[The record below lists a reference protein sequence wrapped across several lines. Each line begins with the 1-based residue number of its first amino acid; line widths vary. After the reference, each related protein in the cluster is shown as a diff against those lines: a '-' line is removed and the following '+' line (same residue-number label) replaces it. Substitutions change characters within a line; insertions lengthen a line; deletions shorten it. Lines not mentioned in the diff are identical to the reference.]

1 MKRYRFYCLA
11 LLMAGTLGGY
21 AQEEAATDTV
31 TAARPASPIKKNV
44 KTRPVSGRVFAVTSG
59 APLGGALVSVSGY
72 DGYST
77 LTEEDGTYK
86 LDVPEYAT
94 ALKITSPDYNT
105 VRVGINQS
113 GKLRDVTMYSS
124 VMRSAYGADDNILNT
139 VVADKF
145 DYSPSLNITSE
156 IGDRLGANV
165 RTISRG
171 GTPGIG
177 NFMMMNGINSL
188 HSNGQPLVVIDGVIV
203 DQQYDRT
210 MIHDGFYNDIL
221 TSFNVNEIKS
231 VKVMANGTSIY
242 GAKGA
247 NGVILIETKRNT
259 SLATKIDATVSA
271 GITLLPKSLP
281 VMSGSQFKTYAS
293 DLLKTTGT
301 NLSEFQFL
309 TSDPNNYYYN
319 KYNNNTDWDDVIYR
333 EAFSQNYGIT
343 VQGGDEV
350 ASYFLAMG
358 YNGAQSVLEDN
369 DVNRLNI
376 RFNTD
381 INMFKHLFIR
391 FDASYSNV
399 TRNLKDQGAPE
410 GYDEGTVTSVNYL
423 GLVKSPML
431 SPYAY
436 SNGKISDV
444 AFDNNDEDYLNQ
456 ALASIGNV
464 NYRLANPAS
473 INEYGT
479 AQNKNYFE
487 NSYLNLA
494 ITPKWQ
500 FNKHLS
506 ISSLF
511 SYTLTNTNDK
521 YYVPINGV
529 PDYYVSSIGLTV
541 ENEIRSLYSSQNS
554 ITSDTKIE
562 WGNQYGAHSID
573 LLGGF
578 RYMNDRYKVDS
589 QLGYDTGSDK
599 TPFINDTKNKTTTGS
614 TNEWTSMSW
623 YGQARYDYRKRYFVE
638 GNLAIE
644 SSSRFGKEA
653 KEGFKLA
660 GVRWGVF
667 PGIQAGWVLSNE
679 SWFDVPG
686 IDYAK
691 FTMGYDVSGN
701 DGIDFDA
708 TRTYFKSILF
718 QNKANGLVLGNLG
731 NTEVQW
737 ETTRRFSFGTELNFL
752 KNRLN
757 LKVNVF
763 KSWTDNLLTYHE
775 LNFITGLENN
785 WVNGGSLENKGY
797 NITVNGHIIATRD
810 WNWELGASVGHYK
823 NKLTALPDGQD
834 YVDAEVYGATIRSQ
848 IGQPVNLFYGYKTE
862 ATASGTHVYATS
874 EEAKADGLYI
884 LGENGIDKN
893 YFGAGDVKFADNGD
907 KEINKAD
914 MQVIGDPNPDIY
926 GNIFTSL
933 SYKRI
938 RLDVNFNYSLG
949 NDAYNYLR
957 SQLEGGNRF
966 MNQSVA
972 MANRWSYEGQVTDM
986 PTVTWEDPMG
996 NARFSDRWIEDASYL
1011 RLKSITLSYELPINN
1026 TFIHGLTFW
1035 GQANNVFTVS
1045 KYLGADPDFSMSN
1058 SVLEQGIDRGLL
1070 ANSRNFMLGIKI
1082 NLNSVSYET
1091 QILYFSDC
1099 VGGCR
1104 SRILRILRRHAGAD
1118 FGLCDIR
1125 KRQPFKDTGRYCH
1138 FPDRYYL

>member
-21 AQEEAATDTV
+21 AQEEAAADTV

-59 APLGGALVSVSGY
+59 TPLGGALVSVSGY

-86 LDVPEYAT
+86 LDVPEFAT
-94 ALKITSPDYNT
+94 ALTVTAPDYNS

-113 GKLRDVTMYSS
+113 GKLRDVTLYSS
-124 VMRSAYGADDNILNT
+124 VMRSAYSADDNILNT

-156 IGDRLGANV
+156 IGDQLGANV

-188 HSNGQPLVVIDGVIV
+188 HSNAQPLIVIDGAIV

-210 MIHDGFYNDIL
+210 MVHDGFYNDIL

-231 VKVMANGTSIY
+231 VKVMANGTAIY

-281 VMSGSQFKTYAS
+281 MMSGSQFKTYAS

-319 KYNNNTDWDDVIYR
+319 KYNNNTDWNDVIYR
-333 EAFSQNYGIT
+333 EAFSQNYGIS

-350 ASYFLAMG
+350 ASYFLALG

-410 GYDEGTVTSVNYL
+410 GYNEGTVTSVNYL

-444 AFDNNDEDYLNQ
+444 AFDNNDEDYLDQ

-487 NSYLNLA
+487 NSYLNIA
-494 ITPKWQ
+494 ITPRWQ

-506 ISSLF
+506 LSSLF

-578 RYMNDRYKVDS
+578 RYMNDRYKVDT
-589 QLGYDTGSDK
+589 QLGYNTGSDK
-599 TPFINDTKNKTTTGS
+599 TPFINDTQNKTTTGS

-653 KEGFKLA
+653 KDGFKLA

-667 PGIQAGWVLSNE
+667 PGIQAGCVLSNE

-718 QNKANGLVLGNLG
+718 QNQANGLVLGNLG

-797 NITVNGHIIATRD
+797 NITVNGHIIATRN

-884 LGENGIDKN
+884 LGENGIDKT

-957 SQLEGGNRF
+957 SQLESGNRF

-972 MANRWSYEGQVTDM
+972 MVNRWSYEGQVTDM
-986 PTVTWEDPMG
+986 PTVMWEDPMG

-1011 RLKSITLSYELPINN
+1011 RLKSITLSYELPLNS

-1082 NLNSVSYET
+1082 NL
-1091 QILYFSDC
+1091 
-1099 VGGCR
+1099 
-1104 SRILRILRRHAGAD
+1104 
-1118 FGLCDIR
+1118 
-1125 KRQPFKDTGRYCH
+1125 
-1138 FPDRYYL
+1138 

>member
-59 APLGGALVSVSGY
+59 TPLGGALVSVSGY
-72 DGYST
+72 DGYSA

-94 ALKITSPDYNT
+94 ALKITAPDYNT

-113 GKLRDVTMYSS
+113 GKLRDVTMYSNA
-124 VMRSAYGADDNILNT
+124 MRSAYGADDNILNT

-156 IGDRLGANV
+156 IGDQLGANV

-188 HSNGQPLVVIDGVIV
+188 HSNGQPLIVIDGVIV

-210 MIHDGFYNDIL
+210 MVHDGFYNDIL

-231 VKVMANGTSIY
+231 VKVMANGTAIY

-281 VMSGSQFKTYAS
+281 MMSGSQFKTYAS

-319 KYNNNTDWDDVIYR
+319 KYNNNTDWNDVIYR

-350 ASYFLAMG
+350 ASYFLALG

-410 GYDEGTVTSVNYL
+410 NYDEGTVTSVNYL

-444 AFDNNDEDYLNQ
+444 AFDNSDEDYLDQ

-487 NSYLNLA
+487 NSYLNIA
-494 ITPKWQ
+494 ITPRWQ

-506 ISSLF
+506 LSSLF

-578 RYMNDRYKVDS
+578 RYMNDRYKVDT
-589 QLGYDTGSDK
+589 QLGYNTGSDK
-599 TPFINDTKNKTTTGS
+599 TPFINDTQNKTTTGS

-653 KEGFKLA
+653 KDGFKLA

-718 QNKANGLVLGNLG
+718 QNLANGLVLGNLG

-797 NITVNGHIIATRD
+797 NITVNGHIIATRN

-884 LGENGIDKN
+884 LGENGIDKT

-966 MNQSVA
+966 MN
-972 MANRWSYEGQVTDM
+972 
-986 PTVTWEDPMG
+986 
-996 NARFSDRWIEDASYL
+996 
-1011 RLKSITLSYELPINN
+1011 
-1026 TFIHGLTFW
+1026 
-1035 GQANNVFTVS
+1035 
-1045 KYLGADPDFSMSN
+1045 
-1058 SVLEQGIDRGLL
+1058 
-1070 ANSRNFMLGIKI
+1070 
-1082 NLNSVSYET
+1082 
-1091 QILYFSDC
+1091 
-1099 VGGCR
+1099 
-1104 SRILRILRRHAGAD
+1104 
-1118 FGLCDIR
+1118 
-1125 KRQPFKDTGRYCH
+1125 
-1138 FPDRYYL
+1138 

>member
-59 APLGGALVSVSGY
+59 TPLGGALVSVSGY
-72 DGYST
+72 DGYSA

-86 LDVPEYAT
+86 LDVPEFAT
-94 ALKITSPDYNT
+94 ALTVTAPDYNS

-113 GKLRDVTMYSS
+113 GKLRDVTLYSS
-124 VMRSAYGADDNILNT
+124 VMRSAYSADDNILNT

-156 IGDRLGANV
+156 IGDQLGANV

-188 HSNGQPLVVIDGVIV
+188 HSNAQPLIVIDGVIV

-210 MIHDGFYNDIL
+210 MVHDGFYNDIL

-231 VKVMANGTSIY
+231 VKVMANGTAIY

-281 VMSGSQFKTYAS
+281 MMSGSQFKTYAS

-319 KYNNNTDWDDVIYR
+319 KYNNNTDWNDVIYR

-350 ASYFLAMG
+350 ASYFLALG

-410 GYDEGTVTSVNYL
+410 AYDEGTVTSVNYL

-444 AFDNNDEDYLNQ
+444 AFDNSDEDYLDQ
-456 ALASIGNV
+456 ALSSIGNV

-494 ITPKWQ
+494 VTPKWQ

-506 ISSLF
+506 LSSLF

-578 RYMNDRYKVDS
+578 RYMNDRYKVDT
-589 QLGYDTGSDK
+589 QLGYNTGSDK
-599 TPFINDTKNKTTTGS
+599 TPFINDTQNKTTTGS

-644 SSSRFGKEA
+644 SSSRFGKDA

-708 TRTYFKSILF
+708 TRTYFQSILF
-718 QNKANGLVLGNLG
+718 QNQANGLVLGNLG

-797 NITVNGHIIATRD
+797 NITVNGHIIATRN

-884 LGENGIDKN
+884 LGENGIDKT

-957 SQLEGGNRF
+957 SQLESGNRF

-972 MANRWSYEGQVTDM
+972 MVNRWSYEGQVTDM
-986 PTVTWEDPMG
+986 PTVMWEDPMG

-1011 RLKSITLSYELPINN
+1011 RLKSITLSYELPLNS

-1082 NLNSVSYET
+1082 NL
-1091 QILYFSDC
+1091 
-1099 VGGCR
+1099 
-1104 SRILRILRRHAGAD
+1104 
-1118 FGLCDIR
+1118 
-1125 KRQPFKDTGRYCH
+1125 
-1138 FPDRYYL
+1138 

>member
-59 APLGGALVSVSGY
+59 TPLGGALVSVSGY
-72 DGYST
+72 DGYSA

-94 ALKITSPDYNT
+94 ALKITAPDYNT

-124 VMRSAYGADDNILNT
+124 AMRSAYGADDNILNT

-145 DYSPSLNITSE
+145 DYSSSLNITSE
-156 IGDRLGANV
+156 IGDQLGANV

-188 HSNGQPLVVIDGVIV
+188 HSNGQPLIVIDGVIV

-210 MIHDGFYNDIL
+210 MVHDGFYNDIL

-231 VKVMANGTSIY
+231 VKVMANGTAIY
-242 GAKGA
+242 GAEGA

-281 VMSGSQFKTYAS
+281 MMSGSQFKTYAS

-319 KYNNNTDWDDVIYR
+319 KYNNNTDWNDVIYR

-350 ASYFLAMG
+350 ASYFLALG

-410 GYDEGTVTSVNYL
+410 NYDEGTVTSVNYL

-444 AFDNNDEDYLNQ
+444 AFDNSDEDYLDQ

-487 NSYLNLA
+487 NSYLNIA
-494 ITPKWQ
+494 ITPRWQ

-506 ISSLF
+506 LSSLF

-578 RYMNDRYKVDS
+578 RYMNDRYKVDT
-589 QLGYDTGSDK
+589 QLGYNTGSDK
-599 TPFINDTKNKTTTGS
+599 TPFINDTQNKTTTGS

-653 KEGFKLA
+653 KDGFKLA

-718 QNKANGLVLGNLG
+718 QNLANGLVLGNLG

-797 NITVNGHIIATRD
+797 NITVNGHIIATRN

-884 LGENGIDKN
+884 LGENGIDKT

-914 MQVIGDPNPDIY
+914 MQIIGDPNPDIY

-957 SQLEGGNRF
+957 SQLEGGSRF
-966 MNQSVA
+966 MNQSIA
-972 MANRWSYEGQVTDM
+972 MVNRWTYEGQKTDM
-986 PTVTWEDPMG
+986 PTVMWEDTMG

-1011 RLKSITLSYELPINN
+1011 RLKSITLSYELPLNS

-1082 NLNSVSYET
+1082 NL
-1091 QILYFSDC
+1091 
-1099 VGGCR
+1099 
-1104 SRILRILRRHAGAD
+1104 
-1118 FGLCDIR
+1118 
-1125 KRQPFKDTGRYCH
+1125 
-1138 FPDRYYL
+1138 

>member
-1 MKRYRFYCLA
+1 M
-11 LLMAGTLGGY
+11 MAGTLAGY
-21 AQEEAATDTV
+21 AQDEVAADSV
-31 TAARPASPIKKNV
+31 TAERPARPVKKNV
-44 KTRPVSGRVFAVTSG
+44 KTRPVSGRVFAVSSSV
-59 APLGGALVSVSGY
+59 PLGGALVSVSGY
-72 DGYST
+72 EGYST

-94 ALKITSPDYNT
+94 ALQIVAPDFKT
-105 VRVGINQS
+105 VRVGINRS
-113 GKLRDVTMYSS
+113 GKLRDVTLYSAS
-124 VMRSAYGADDNILNT
+124 TRKAFSEDDNINGD
-139 VVADKF
+139 VVAENF
-145 DYSPSLNITSE
+145 DLSSALNITSE
-156 IGDRLGANV
+156 IGEKLGANV

-177 NFMMMNGINSL
+177 NYMMMNGINSL

-231 VKVMANGTSIY
+231 VKVMANGTALY

-271 GITLLPKSLP
+271 GITLLPKSLSM
-281 VMSGSQFKTYAS
+281 MSGAQYKTYAS
-293 DLLKTTGT
+293 DLLSSTGT

-309 TSDPNNYYYN
+309 SNDPKNYYYN
-319 KYNNNTDWDDVIYR
+319 KYNNNTDWNDYLYD
-333 EAFSQNYGIT
+333 EAFSHNYGIT
-343 VQGGDEV
+343 VQGGDDV

-358 YNGAQSVLEDN
+358 YNGAQSVLNEN
-369 DVNRLNI
+369 NMNRLNI

-381 INMFKHLFIR
+381 INMFKQLFVR
-391 FDASYSNV
+391 FDVSYSNV

-410 GYDEGTVTSVNYL
+410 NYDEGTVTSVNFL
-423 GLVKSPML
+423 GLAKSPML

-436 SNGKISDV
+436 SNGQISNV
-444 AFDNNDEDYLNQ
+444 AFDNADEDYLDQ
-456 ALASIGNV
+456 ALASVGNV

-487 NSYLNLA
+487 NSYLNIA
-494 ITPKWQ
+494 VTPRWE

-506 ISSLF
+506 LSSLF
-511 SYTLTNTNDK
+511 SYTLVNTYDK

-529 PDYYVSSIGLTV
+529 PSYYVSSLGLTV
-541 ENEIRSLYSSQNS
+541 DNEIRSLYSSQ
-554 ITSDTKIE
+554 TSVLSDSKLE
-562 WGNQYGAHSID
+562 WSNQYGAHSID

-578 RYMNDRYKVDS
+578 RFMSDRYKVDT
-589 QLGYDTGSDK
+589 QLGYNTGSDK
-599 TPFINDTKNKTTTGS
+599 TPFINDTQNKSTTGT
-614 TNEWTSMSW
+614 TNDWSSMTW

-708 TRTYFKSILF
+708 TRTFFESVLF
-718 QNKANGLVLGNLG
+718 QGQANGLVMGNIG
-731 NTEVQW
+731 NEEIQW
-737 ETTRRFSFGTELNFL
+737 ETTRRFNFGTELHFL

-757 LKVNVF
+757 VNVNVF

-797 NITVNGHIIATRD
+797 NITVNGHIVATRD
-810 WNWELGASVGHYK
+810 WNWEVGASVGHYT
-823 NKLTALPDGQD
+823 NELTALPDGQN

-848 IGQPVNLFYGYKTE
+848 IGQPVNMFYGYKT
-862 ATASGTHVYATS
+862 APTSTGTYVYSTS
-874 EEAKADGLYI
+874 EEAAADGLYI
-884 LGENGIDKN
+884 LAENGIDRN
-893 YFGAGDVKFADNGD
+893 YFGAGDVKFQDKDGH
-907 KEINKAD
+907 KEINSD
-914 MQVIGDPNPDIY
+914 DRQFIGDPNPDIY

-933 SYKRI
+933 SWKRL

-949 NDAYNYLR
+949 NDAYNYQR
-957 SQLEGGNRF
+957 AQLEGGNRF
-966 MNQSVA
+966 MNQTVA
-972 MANRWSYEGQVTDM
+972 MVNRWSYEGQVTDM
-986 PTVTWEDPMG
+986 PKAEWNDPMG

-1026 TFIHGLTFW
+1026 TFLHGLTFW

-1045 KYLGADPDFSMSN
+1045 KYLGLDPEFSMSN

-1070 ANSRNFMLGIKI
+1070 ANSRNFMIGIKI
-1082 NLNSVSYET
+1082 NL
-1091 QILYFSDC
+1091 
-1099 VGGCR
+1099 
-1104 SRILRILRRHAGAD
+1104 
-1118 FGLCDIR
+1118 
-1125 KRQPFKDTGRYCH
+1125 
-1138 FPDRYYL
+1138 

>member
-21 AQEEAATDTV
+21 AQEEAAADTV

-59 APLGGALVSVSGY
+59 TPLGGALVSVSGY

-86 LDVPEYAT
+86 LDVPEFAT
-94 ALKITSPDYNT
+94 ALTVTAPDYNS

-113 GKLRDVTMYSS
+113 GKLRDVTLYSS
-124 VMRSAYGADDNILNT
+124 VMRSAYSADDNILNT

-156 IGDRLGANV
+156 IGDQLGANV

-188 HSNGQPLVVIDGVIV
+188 HSNAQPLIVIDGVIV

-210 MIHDGFYNDIL
+210 MVHDGFYNDIL

-231 VKVMANGTSIY
+231 VKVMANGTAIY

-281 VMSGSQFKTYAS
+281 MMSGSQFKTYAS

-319 KYNNNTDWDDVIYR
+319 KYNNNTDWNDVIYR

-350 ASYFLAMG
+350 ASYFLALG

-410 GYDEGTVTSVNYL
+410 AYDEGTVTSVNYL

-444 AFDNNDEDYLNQ
+444 AFDNSDEDYLDQ
-456 ALASIGNV
+456 ALSSIGNV

-494 ITPKWQ
+494 VTPKWQ

-506 ISSLF
+506 LSSLF

-578 RYMNDRYKVDS
+578 RYMNDRYKVDT
-589 QLGYDTGSDK
+589 QLGYNTGSDK
-599 TPFINDTKNKTTTGS
+599 TPFINDTQNKTTTGS

-644 SSSRFGKEA
+644 SSSRFGKDA

-708 TRTYFKSILF
+708 TRTYFQSILF
-718 QNKANGLVLGNLG
+718 QNQANGLVLGNLG

-797 NITVNGHIIATRD
+797 NITVNGHIIATRN

-834 YVDAEVYGATIRSQ
+834 YVDVEVYGATIRSQ
-848 IGQPVNLFYGYKTE
+848 IGQPVTLFYGYKTE

-884 LGENGIDKN
+884 LGENGIDKT

-957 SQLEGGNRF
+957 SQLESGNRF

-972 MANRWSYEGQVTDM
+972 MVNRWSYEGQVTDM
-986 PTVTWEDPMG
+986 PTVMWEDPMG

-1011 RLKSITLSYELPINN
+1011 RLKSITLSYELPLNS

-1082 NLNSVSYET
+1082 NL
-1091 QILYFSDC
+1091 
-1099 VGGCR
+1099 
-1104 SRILRILRRHAGAD
+1104 
-1118 FGLCDIR
+1118 
-1125 KRQPFKDTGRYCH
+1125 
-1138 FPDRYYL
+1138 